1 MARVGD
7 RAIGG
12 IWRYLI
18 GQRVLLVACSVIL
31 VNQLGFGIITP
42 VTPLYAQTFG
52 VDDAAIG
59 LVVSVY
65 GLARFLF
72 NAPFGQFAD
81 RFGRREV
88 IVAGALLTCLGNVL
102 CGLAGSFPELLA
114 FRFVAGAG
122 SAAVITGTQ
131 IVVADVAVRENRGRM
146 MSIYSAF
153 FQCAVSIGPTV
164 GGIIDV
170 LLGPRAPFFT
180 FGALTL
186 VAGFIALTRLPDTR
200 AIGAPA
206 TSAPATRESSGAQSL
221 GKAGVS
227 SVPATRGPS
236 VTRLLLFNVGFL
248 TASSIAL
255 VAAFNRTGAMFNV
268 VPLMGVERLGVN
280 AAAIGVALTAGNLC
294 NLAVV
299 GLVGVLVDRYGRKAV
314 IVPSGLFSGLAFV
327 GFAFTT
333 GYPLFLLS
341 AVLWGIGAGAS
352 NTASSAY
359 AADQAPPGANGITM
373 GMYRMISD
381 AGYVVGPTL
390 LGLVAA
396 SGGASSALLI
406 AAGLAAL
413 VVVPF
418 LLFAPETGGK
428 RRHLAL

>member
-1 MARVGD
+1 MARAGD
-7 RAIGG
+7 RAVGG

-18 GQRVLLVACSVIL
+18 DQRVLLVACSVIL

-42 VTPLYAQTFG
+42 VTPLYARTFG

-59 LVVSVY
+59 LVVAVY
-65 GLARFLF
+65 GLARFLC
-72 NAPFGQFAD
+72 NAPFGHFAD

-102 CGLAGSFPELLA
+102 CGLAGSFPELLV

-131 IVVADVAVRENRGRM
+131 VVVADVAVRENRGRM

-180 FGALTL
+180 FGGLTL
-186 VAGFIALTRLPDTR
+186 VAGLIALTRLPDTR
-200 AIGAPA
+200 TIGAP
-206 TSAPATRESSGAQSL
+206 TTRVPSA
-221 GKAGVS
+221 
-227 SVPATRGPS
+227 RGPSGGGSARSEPETPVPGGRGSS
-236 VTRLLLFNVGFL
+236 VTRLLLLNVGFL

-314 IVPSGLFSGLAFV
+314 IVPSGLFSALAFA

-333 GYPLFLLS
+333 VYPLFLLS
-341 AVLWGIGAGAS
+341 AVLWGIGAGGA
-352 NTASSAY
+352 NTASSTY
-359 AADQAPPGANGITM
+359 AADQAPPGANGATM

-381 AGYVVGPTL
+381 AGYVIGPTL
-390 LGLVAA
+390 LGLVAMG
-396 SGGASSALLI
+396 GGASIALLI
-406 AAGLAAL
+406 AAVLAAL

-428 RRHLAL
+428 RQSLAL